1 MEARADRSEFADL
14 GSCSGSGVE
23 SALRW
28 YGPPWLEDR
37 DVRPKNPVT
46 VASAD
51 SDAESKVVKEVLA
64 ATSID
69 VKTDRFDQLLG
80 RYDFQ
85 KTLRIC
91 TWIARLVNCR
101 RNVPKFEGPITA
113 VDQESRTYW
122 WIR

>member
-1 MEARADRSEFADL
+1 MEARADRSEFAGL
-14 GSCSGSGVE
+14 GSRSGSGVE

-37 DVRPKNPVT
+37 DARLENPVT

-51 SDAESKVVKEVLA
+51 SVAESKVVKEVLA

-80 RYDFQ
+80 RYDF
-85 KTLRIC
+85 
-91 TWIARLVNCR
+91 
-101 RNVPKFEGPITA
+101 
-113 VDQESRTYW
+113 
-122 WIR
+122 